1 MDIEKY
7 KSLAISMPV
16 YKMLRELAD
25 KNFEMPMSLAR
36 TASYYII
43 KAPKVFKKEDGNGRS
58 ARA

>member
-1 MDIEKY
+1 MDTDRFKSIALSMDTY
-7 KSLAISMPV
+7 K
-16 YKMLRELAD
+16 KLRELAD

-43 KAPKVFKKEDGNGRS
+43 KAHKSFKKEDGNSRS